1 MCGCRSST
9 QTVKQHSASEANR
22 TVTKE
27 GSTSAARNM
36 PKSNTVPISKQLAS
50 VKALGKGTDLE
61 KAFAT
66 VALVYNSFTGDD
78 GKLSKAEAFDLIQT
92 QFQNFIQGQ
101 ETKPKYKEIISDLEE
116 NKDGKID
123 FEDFV
128 ILTLS
133 LTLMSDLLED
143 IKKVKNTK

>member
-1 MCGCRSST
+1 MCGCKSST
-9 QTVKQHSASEANR
+9 QPVKEHTVNQADS

-27 GSTSAARNM
+27 SSTPAARNM
-36 PKSNTVPISKQLAS
+36 PKSTVPIPKQLAS
-50 VKALGKGTDLE
+50 VKALGKGSDLE

-66 VALVYNSFTGDD
+66 AALVYNTYAGED
-78 GKLSKAEAFDLIQT
+78 GKLSKAEAQDLFQT

-123 FEDFV
+123 FEDFM

-133 LTLMSDLLED
+133 LTLMSDLLQD
-143 IKKVKNTK
+143 IKKVKTTK